1 MIYTYEAKDR
11 AGRTVT
17 GSLDALDERAAATQ
31 VRDQGYFPTR
41 LVPMMGAGTGTVPGV
56 SAAPKPPP
64 PSYSI
69 GKWLLVHLV
78 YPFWSGVSLNE
89 LALCYRQFGAMLH
102 AGVPIYQCLT
112 TLVAQTRNVTFR
124 RILQTIGE
132 RVQRGQTLSS
142 AMAEYPWIFTDFHR
156 SMVGAGEMTGG
167 LDTMFMRLSEALEQE
182 MLLRRNIRRET
193 FYPKAVI
200 VCACL
205 LPPLFH
211 LFVPGGGFRA
221 YFAAAIVPLMA
232 LLGVTG
238 AIFVI
243 NQLGAQWKLPYHT
256 FLAMLPSI
264 GGTVRMIAL
273 ARFCRSLASLYAAG
287 VAIPRAI
294 QSAAETCG
302 NAFLASRIVR
312 AIPRIT
318 AGQGIVESM
327 RDTNVF
333 PPMVMSMLGTGE
345 QTGSLDQTMDHVAEY
360 YEQES
365 VVRLHQTSVTIGV
378 IALIIAGIIVAIDV
392 IGFWKGYGSQY
403 NDLLKPDAD

>member
-1 MIYTYEAKDR
+1 MVYSYEAKDR

-17 GSLDALDERAAATQ
+17 GSLDAQDERTAAML

-41 LVPMMGAGTGTVPGV
+41 LVPLTSAGSVGVPAS
-56 SAAPKPPP
+56 SAAPASASPPGD
-64 PSYSI
+64 SM
-69 GKWLLVHLV
+69 GQWLLVHVV
-78 YPFWSGVSLNE
+78 YPLWTGVGLHE

-112 TLVAQTRNVTFR
+112 TLVAQTRNGAFR
-124 RILQTIGE
+124 RILQTISNRIQQGRSLTE
-132 RVQRGQTLSS
+132 
-142 AMAEYPWIFTDFHR
+142 AMGEYPWIFTDFHR
-156 SMVGAGEMTGG
+156 SMIEAGEMTGR
-167 LDTMFMRLSEALEQE
+167 LDLMFARLADALEQE

-193 FYPKAVI
+193 FYPKAVL

-205 LPPLFH
+205 LPPLFY
-211 LFVPGGGFRA
+211 LFTGSVRGYITHAVVPLGLLL
-221 YFAAAIVPLMA
+221 AAA
-232 LLGVTG
+232 G
-238 AIFVI
+238 AIFAV
-243 NQLGAQWKLPYHT
+243 NRLGAQAKLPYHT

-264 GGTVRMIAL
+264 GGTVRMVAL
-273 ARFCRSLASLYAAG
+273 ARFARTLSSLYAAG
-287 VAIPRAI
+287 VAIPKAI

-302 NAFLASRIVR
+302 NAYLSRRIVR

-345 QTGSLDQTMDHVAEY
+345 QTGSLDMTMAHVAEY

-365 VVRLHQTSVTIGV
+365 AVRLHQTSVTIGI
-378 IALIIAGIIVAIDV
+378 IALLIAGIVVAIDV
-392 IGFWKGYGSQY
+392 ISFYQHYGSQY
-403 NDLLKPDAD
+403 NDLLKPDAS

>member
-1 MIYTYEAKDR
+1 MIYSYEAKDG

-17 GSLDALDERAAATQ
+17 GSLDAQDERAAAML

-41 LVPMMGAGTGTVPGV
+41 LAPLNGSASTAAEAGPVPTITR
-56 SAAPKPPP
+56 
-64 PSYSI
+64 PSEQSL

-78 YPFWSGVSLNE
+78 YPIWTGVSLNE
-89 LALCYRQFGAMLH
+89 LALTYRQFGAMLR

-124 RILQTIGE
+124 NILRAISE
-132 RVQRGQTLSS
+132 RVQRGQSLSS
-142 AMAEYPWIFTDFHR
+142 AMGEYPWIFTDFHR

-167 LDTMFMRLSEALEQE
+167 LDSMFTRLSEALEQE

-211 LFVPGGGFRA
+211 LFVPGGGIKA
-221 YFAAAIVPLMA
+221 YFQAAIVPLLG
-232 LLGVTG
+232 LLGFTG
-238 AIFVI
+238 GIFVV
-243 NQLGAQWKLPYHT
+243 NRLGAQWKLPYHT
-256 FLAMLPSI
+256 FLALLPNI

-287 VAIPRAI
+287 VAIPHAI
-294 QSAAETCG
+294 KSAAETCG
-302 NAFLASRIVR
+302 NTYLGNRIIR

-318 AGQGIVESM
+318 AGGGIVESM

-365 VVRLHQTSVTIGV
+365 VVRLHQTSVTIGI
-378 IALIIAGIIVAIDV
+378 IALLIAGLIVAIDV

-403 NDLLKPDAD
+403 TDLLKPDAD